1 MKRLIFLLLI
11 VLGFSTS
18 ANALMFDPT
27 GTGDTTNLVEITTWD
42 WAPSSAIAVDSNGVQ
57 TGDTFMLLTHGTL
70 SVGYDSSS
78 DPSFSPAFSGL
89 GVEITFVSGFTEKIV
104 SEGYDA
110 GTDLTTQNFEVL
122 SSGNNFF
129 EVYID
134 AKNDALN
141 QNADSD
147 LSGGTAGT
155 GFNDGTLLFKGTVF
169 GGLGSFSSVLTSSV
183 PLDQFGGDEA
193 SGNNDGN
200 PNNDPFLNDGQQNT
214 VTGTGG
220 TTIYSSVA
228 FSDFNTDYFPEI
240 DATALL
246 WLIFST
252 NSSNNLPFQ
261 QVDPSN
267 MYWDG
272 TNYIQ
277 AELGAIN
284 GSVASWGND
293 VIFQMD
299 ASTSEIG
306 VVPEPAT
313 FLLFGVGLLCFA
325 GITRRKAQFI
335 LNYDLSY

>member
-1 MKRLIFLLLI
+1 MKKLIFLLLV

-27 GTGDTTNLVEITTWD
+27 GTGDTTNLFEITTWD
-42 WAPSSAIAVDSNGVQ
+42 WAPSSAIAVDANGVH
-57 TGDTFMLLTHGTL
+57 TGETFTLLTHGVL
-70 SVGYDSSS
+70 SLGYDSSS
-78 DPSFSPAFSGL
+78 NPSYVPYINNL
-89 GVEITFVSGFTEKIV
+89 EITFVAGFTEKIV
-104 SEGYDA
+104 SEGYDPS
-110 GTDLTTQNFEVL
+110 TDLTTQNFEVL

-134 AKNDALN
+134 ATDDALY
-141 QNADSD
+141 QNADSE
-147 LSGGTAGT
+147 LSDRTAGT
-155 GFNDGTLLFKGTVF
+155 GFNDGILLFKGTVF

-183 PLDQFGGDEA
+183 PLDQFNGGGDEA
-193 SGNNDGN
+193 SGDGDTD
-200 PNNDPFLNDGQQNT
+200 PTNDPFLNDGQQNT

-228 FSDFNTDYFPEI
+228 FSDFNTAYFPEI

-246 WLIFST
+246 WLNFST
-252 NSSNNLPFQ
+252 NTNNNLPFQ

-284 GSVASWGND
+284 GSPIYQGYD

-325 GITRRKAQFI
+325 GITRRKA
-335 LNYDLSY
+335 

>member
-1 MKRLIFLLLI
+1 MKKLIFLLLV

-27 GTGDTTNLVEITTWD
+27 GSGDTTNLVEITTWD
-42 WAPSSAIAVDSNGVQ
+42 WAPSSAIAVDANGVH
-57 TGDTFMLLTHGTL
+57 TGDTFTLLTHGFL
-70 SVGYDSSS
+70 SLGYDSTNT
-78 DPSFSPAFSGL
+78 PSFSPAFSGL
-89 GVEITFVSGFTEKIV
+89 GIEITFVAGFDERIV
-104 SEGYDA
+104 SEGFDPST
-110 GTDLTTQNFEVL
+110 GLTSQNFDVV

-134 AKNDALN
+134 TTPD
-141 QNADSD
+141 ADSN
-147 LSGGTAGT
+147 LAGGSAGT
-155 GFNDGTLLFKGTVF
+155 GFNNDTLLFKGTVF
-169 GGLGSFSSVLTSSV
+169 GGYGSFSSNLNSNVVL
-183 PLDQFGGDEA
+183 DNNFDGDEA
-193 SGNNDGN
+193 SGDNDGSSA
-200 PNNDPFLNDGQQNT
+200 NDPFLNDDQQNT

-228 FSDFNTDYFPEI
+228 FSDFNTAYFPLI
-240 DATALL
+240 DGNDLL
-246 WLIFST
+246 WLILST
-252 NSSNNLPFQ
+252 NTNNNLPFAN
-261 QVDPSN
+261 VDPSN

-284 GSVASWGND
+284 GSPIYQGYD

-299 ASTSEIG
+299 ASTSEVG

-325 GITRRKAQFI
+325 RITRRKA
-335 LNYDLSY
+335 